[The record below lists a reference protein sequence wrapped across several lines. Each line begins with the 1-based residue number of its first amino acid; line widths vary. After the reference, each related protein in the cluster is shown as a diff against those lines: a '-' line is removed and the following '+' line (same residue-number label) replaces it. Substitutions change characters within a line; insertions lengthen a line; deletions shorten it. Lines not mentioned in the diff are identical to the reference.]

1 MIVLLI
7 VVATA
12 FLFLSSSLADVLG
25 LQTARATAFAAII
38 GLLAVVALARRP
50 VVAPASA
57 MMALVLTWL
66 LSLMALVDLDGRI
79 GVFDF
84 KVVLPIL
91 VLLVGPAAV
100 HGLKRVE
107 PARLFYALIA
117 LYVLATCLMLATGA
131 AGTAVRGYGRFLRYD
146 VSGSL
151 VTHAS
156 LCAIALILAVA
167 ASRTASRA
175 ATLAFHATVA
185 LAATAM
191 LLLAAT
197 RTALVAFAL
206 YAVLSLIAGPE
217 RDARATRFVGAS
229 VLALVGLLL
238 YSAVWS
244 DAFLAR
250 LISADQADYTS
261 GRIVSVRHWLGMVEE
276 RPLGLGPGAV
286 RDLLADG
293 RPDIDGEN
301 LLEWP
306 HNEIVRFVVEGGP
319 FGGAFILVLLGGV
332 VRGAIVAARREADV
346 LRRALLLAIAA
357 DLVAQ
362 CLLQNYLND
371 VYQATVLLLFF
382 AMLGAAP
389 KTAAPGISAPRG
401 GSQSMMK
408 T

>member
-1 MIVLLI
+1 
-7 VVATA
+7 
-12 FLFLSSSLADVLG
+12 
-25 LQTARATAFAAII
+25 
-38 GLLAVVALARRP
+38 
-50 VVAPASA
+50 
-57 MMALVLTWL
+57 MALVLTWL
-66 LSLMALVDLDGRI
+66 LSLMALLDLDGRI
-79 GVFDF
+79 EVFDF
-84 KVVLPIL
+84 KPVLPIL

-117 LYVLATCLMLATGA
+117 LYVLATGLLLATGT

-156 LCAIALILAVA
+156 LCAIALVLAVA
-167 ASRTASRA
+167 AARTAGRA
-175 ATLAFHATVA
+175 LPLALHLTVA
-185 LAATAM
+185 LAAAAM

-217 RDARATRFVGAS
+217 RDRRATRFVGAS
-229 VLALVGLLL
+229 VLAIMGFLL

-250 LISADQADYTS
+250 LTSPDQTDYTS
-261 GRIVSVRHWLGMVEE
+261 GRIVSVRHWLGVVEE
-276 RPLGLGPGAV
+276 QPLGLGPGAV

-306 HNEIVRFVVEGGP
+306 HNEVVRFVVEGGP
-319 FGGAFILVLLGGV
+319 FGGAFILVLLFGV
-332 VRGAIVAARREADV
+332 VRGAIVAARREGGRAPPGADARHRRRPRRPVPAAELPERCLSGDGAALV
-346 LRRALLLAIAA
+346 LRYARRRPGDGGAEARRSIDDEDVIGLVVLLASHPARDDNLDALAPPRDEVRVDPAGGEKRHAGAGA
-357 DLVAQ
+357 DLDVA
-362 CLLQNYLND
+362 
-371 VYQATVLLLFF
+371 
-382 AMLGAAP
+382 
-389 KTAAPGISAPRG
+389 
-401 GSQSMMK
+401 
-408 T
+408 